1 MENNTFLSS
10 DIGSLKLKD
19 TIITSINVNNDTINE
34 ENLSKL
40 PTGQAVS
47 SYISEQINSI
57 KKHVV
62 DDYTAFEVFPTSAVI
77 SAGTKSDVVMV
88 GYPYSNGDTYN
99 VGDIVLMPS

>member
-1 MENNTFLSS
+1 MSNSFSTRELGILSS
-10 DIGSLKLKD
+10 GSNIIVDIDVTDEILPSSKK
-19 TIITSINVNNDTINE
+19 IPTSD
-34 ENLSKL
+34 
-40 PTGQAVS
+40 AVAQ
-47 SYISEQINSI
+47 YLA
-57 KKHVV
+57 K